1 MSGSGGVPRTVRLFI
16 FSGKRNRGIGERVS
30 CLVDQDHAGSGGV
43 AFRARVRLCDDRPQ
57 SDAQIDVRNDGDG
70 IEEGSRMA
78 QKPGQG
84 KSLHE
89 LRQEAAHSR
98 DRLARDLSGV
108 RYELD
113 FPLKFRKSFQRQTVL
128 WIGAAVVVGVVFA
141 VMPARRKKVRMKAKG
156 KSRGEQQKEG
166 ILGAGLALGVL
177 KLVATML
184 KPTVTAYVAKK
195 MSGYAAGPTRRS

>member
-1 MSGSGGVPRTVRLFI
+1 
-16 FSGKRNRGIGERVS
+16 
-30 CLVDQDHAGSGGV
+30 
-43 AFRARVRLCDDRPQ
+43 
-57 SDAQIDVRNDGDG
+57 
-70 IEEGSRMA
+70 MA

-128 WIGAAVVVGVVFA
+128 WIGAAIVVGVVFA
-141 VMPARRKKVRMKAKG
+141 VMPARGKKVGIQAKG
-156 KSRGEQQKEG
+156 KSRREQQKEG
-166 ILGAGLALGVL
+166 ILGTGLERGV
-177 KLVATML
+177 
-184 KPTVTAYVAKK
+184 
-195 MSGYAAGPTRRS
+195 

>member
-1 MSGSGGVPRTVRLFI
+1 
-16 FSGKRNRGIGERVS
+16 
-30 CLVDQDHAGSGGV
+30 
-43 AFRARVRLCDDRPQ
+43 
-57 SDAQIDVRNDGDG
+57 
-70 IEEGSRMA
+70 MA
-78 QKPGQG
+78 EKPGQA

-98 DRLARDLSGV
+98 DRLARDLTGL

-128 WIGAAVVVGVVFA
+128 WIGAAIVVGVVFA
-141 VMPARRKKVRMKAKG
+141 VMPARTKKIQVKAKA
-156 KSRGEQQKEG
+156 KDRGEKQKEG

-184 KPTVTAYVAKK
+184 KPTVTAFVAKK
-195 MSGYAAGPTRRS
+195 MGGYAAGAGAARRS